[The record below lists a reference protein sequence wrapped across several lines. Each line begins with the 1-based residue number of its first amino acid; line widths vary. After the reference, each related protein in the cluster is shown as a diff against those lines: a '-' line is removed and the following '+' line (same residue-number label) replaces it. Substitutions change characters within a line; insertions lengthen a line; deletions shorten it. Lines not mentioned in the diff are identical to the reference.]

1 MEPDADTSINR
12 ENHPNLPTEQE
23 IDAIANSRTGILS
36 YFKIVRCEFPK
47 FFLLGG
53 MFGIIGFIY
62 SFMRILKDMFIMTRQ
77 DQNTIMFMK
86 IFYVLP
92 TSFALV
98 FLIQYMMGTK
108 SVSRIFSIFIMGF
121 SALFLIY
128 GIVFLFEEKLTPSR
142 FLFRDMFADG
152 KGGIKNLNFLK
163 PMFLTINEP
172 LATFIF
178 ITAEMWGSLLMAY
191 LFMSFLNES
200 CTINQ
205 FTRFIPPLY
214 IIANLALLGSAIV
227 TELFLKLRKN
237 FNYDQNQILCAS
249 VFFIQ
254 GLLALSLLGAKW
266 YLEGVVLKTP
276 IFIPA
281 KVIKRSKGPK
291 LGFKDGIK
299 LMGQSK
305 MLFSMCCIV
314 AFFNMSFNMIES
326 SYKAGIKAAANSN
339 KDMDIG
345 HYSASLNKFDQ
356 YMTSISVIALNLSAF
371 STLIETKGW
380 MVMGLI
386 TPIITFLAIIITLGA
401 AMYNSAEEKLSFSFI
416 SSFFSGGK
424 AYYAIE
430 NYSGVFFLSLL
441 KIAKYAAFDI
451 CKEKMGMRLD
461 TNHRSRFKSVYDG
474 IFGKL
479 GKSFSSL
486 YGLAMLT
493 LLDTDNIRRA
503 APITFVIILF
513 FIFAWFKCVIYL
525 SNLFENSLKTNS
537 NVDIDLYEKPKA
549 EEK

>member
-1 MEPDADTSINR
+1 MEPEADTSINR
-12 ENHPNLPTEQE
+12 QTHPNIPTEQE
-23 IDAIANSRTGILS
+23 IEAIANARTGLLS
-36 YFKIVRCEFPK
+36 YFKVARCEFPK

-92 TSFALV
+92 TSLCLV
-98 FLIQYMMGTK
+98 GLIQYMMGTK
-108 SVSRIFSIFIMGF
+108 TVSRIFSIFIWGF
-121 SALFLIY
+121 SALFLFY
-128 GIVFLFEEKLTPSR
+128 GVVFLFEDKLTPSR
-142 FLFRDMFADG
+142 FLFRDIFADG
-152 KGGIKNLNFLK
+152 KDGMRNLNFLK
-163 PMFLTINEP
+163 PFFLTINEP

-214 IIANLALLGSAIV
+214 IITNLALLGSAVV
-227 TELFLKLRKN
+227 TELFLSLRKN

-254 GLLALSLLGAKW
+254 GLLALSLLGMKW
-266 YLEGVVLKTP
+266 YLEDVVLKTP
-276 IFIPA
+276 VFIPS
-281 KVIKRSKGPK
+281 KVIKKTKGPK
-291 LGFKDGIK
+291 LGFKEGIK
-299 LMGQSK
+299 IMGQSK

-314 AFFNMSFNMIES
+314 LFFNMSFNMIES
-326 SYKAGIKAAANSN
+326 TYKAGVKAAAIHQELE
-339 KDMDIG
+339 IG
-345 HYSASLNKFDQ
+345 NYSANLNKFDQ

-371 STLIETKGW
+371 STLVETKGW
-380 MVMGLI
+380 IVMGLI
-386 TPIITFLAIIITLGA
+386 TPIITFLAIIITIGA
-401 AMYNSAEEKLSFSFI
+401 AIYNSAQEKLSFSVI
-416 SSFFSGGK
+416 SSFFSSGK
-424 AYYAIE
+424 AYYTLE
-430 NYSGVFFLSLL
+430 NYSGIFFLSLL

-513 FIFAWFKCVIYL
+513 FIVAWFKCISYL
-525 SNLFENSLKTNS
+525 SGLFENSLKTNS
-537 NVDIDLYEKPKA
+537 NVDIDLFEKSKA